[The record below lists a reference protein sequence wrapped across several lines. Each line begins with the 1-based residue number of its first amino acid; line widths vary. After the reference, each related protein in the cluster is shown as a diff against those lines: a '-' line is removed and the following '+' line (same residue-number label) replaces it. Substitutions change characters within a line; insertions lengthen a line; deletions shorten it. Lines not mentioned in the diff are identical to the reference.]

1 MKIIINEIQKG
12 LLFKDGKFVKM
23 LDAGKYHCPKSDR
36 KTILILPVNK
46 AITEETVNE
55 WCGLDVLLQ
64 DGEFA
69 SNTQFIDVKDDE
81 IVIHFVN
88 EQFTDILSKGRYIF
102 WEKAG
107 EHSFRRFDTSI
118 PELPN
123 DISSYAISV
132 LKKENLIS
140 CISVMN
146 YEKCLLYY
154 DKKFVKILDA
164 GVYYFWKGKV
174 SIDYKLVDTR
184 LIKMDIIGQEILTQ
198 DKVSI
203 RVNMVCNYQVRDYV
217 KIFDEFDNYKEHLH
231 ITAQLAI
238 REYVGK
244 RKIDEILDNKEDMSK
259 YISQKLKEKGK
270 ELYLEVTEASVKD
283 IILPGDMRDIMNTVL
298 IAEKKAQA
306 NVIARREEVASTRS
320 LLNTAKLME
329 ENKTLYKL
337 KELEYIERICENV
350 GNVNINGG
358 GDILSQLVSMLDS
371 SKKQ

>member
-23 LDAGKYHCPKSDR
+23 LDAGKYRCPKSDR

-102 WEKAG
+102 WKKAG

>member
-23 LDAGKYHCPKSDR
+23 LDAGKYRCPKSDR

-102 WEKAG
+102 WKKAG

-132 LKKENLIS
+132 LKKEI
-140 CISVMN
+140 
-146 YEKCLLYY
+146 
-154 DKKFVKILDA
+154 
-164 GVYYFWKGKV
+164 
-174 SIDYKLVDTR
+174 
-184 LIKMDIIGQEILTQ
+184 
-198 DKVSI
+198 
-203 RVNMVCNYQVRDYV
+203 
-217 KIFDEFDNYKEHLH
+217 
-231 ITAQLAI
+231 
-238 REYVGK
+238 
-244 RKIDEILDNKEDMSK
+244 
-259 YISQKLKEKGK
+259 
-270 ELYLEVTEASVKD
+270 
-283 IILPGDMRDIMNTVL
+283 
-298 IAEKKAQA
+298 
-306 NVIARREEVASTRS
+306 
-320 LLNTAKLME
+320 
-329 ENKTLYKL
+329 
-337 KELEYIERICENV
+337 
-350 GNVNINGG
+350 
-358 GDILSQLVSMLDS
+358 
-371 SKKQ
+371 

>member
-1 MKIIINEIQKG
+1 
-12 LLFKDGKFVKM
+12 
-23 LDAGKYHCPKSDR
+23 
-36 KTILILPVNK
+36 
-46 AITEETVNE
+46 
-55 WCGLDVLLQ
+55 
-64 DGEFA
+64 
-69 SNTQFIDVKDDE
+69 
-81 IVIHFVN
+81 
-88 EQFTDILSKGRYIF
+88 
-102 WEKAG
+102 
-107 EHSFRRFDTSI
+107 
-118 PELPN
+118 
-123 DISSYAISV
+123 
-132 LKKENLIS
+132 
-140 CISVMN
+140 MN